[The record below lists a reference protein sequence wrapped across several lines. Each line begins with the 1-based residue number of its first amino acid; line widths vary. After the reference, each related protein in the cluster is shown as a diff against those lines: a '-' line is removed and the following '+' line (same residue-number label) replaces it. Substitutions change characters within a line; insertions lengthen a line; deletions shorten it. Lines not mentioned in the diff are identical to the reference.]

1 MSIALQTTLQ
11 VMVALWF
18 LVFLVWPDFLEDDAD
33 FKKESDRRR
42 IP

>member
-18 LVFLVWPDFLEDDAD
+18 LVILVWPDFLEDDAD
-33 FKKESDRRR
+33 LKKESDRRR